1 MSRQKRQLLVPGIL
15 RDLVA
20 GMIRIAAGSWVHKCV
35 PRPIIAMEL
44 ILNAS
49 SGKRLL
55 LGISILG

>member
-15 RDLVA
+15 RGLVA
-20 GMIRIAAGSWVHKCV
+20 VRIRIAAGSRVHKCV
-35 PRPIIAMEL
+35 PRAIIAMEL

-49 SGKRLL
+49 SDKRLL